1 MTELELEEAEEAQ
14 MTFLEHLDE
23 LRTRLIRSI
32 YPLLPAFIVAWIFRD
47 ELLGELSQPLLQ
59 ACRAR
64 GIEVPR
70 LHGLHP
76 LDGFMVRIKVALV
89 VAIIGSSPWLFYQ
102 LWAFISPGLY
112 GREKRVVIPFVFA
125 SSICFASGA
134 FFGWFIVFPP
144 VFEALLEFYG
154 ALPGGMTLEPTF
166 TASDYTSFIT
176 RMLLIFGVV
185 FEVPVVITTLA
196 VAGMVNWRQLLSF
209 GRWWVVVA
217 AVLSALLTPQDVISM
232 LMMMGPLVV
241 LYYLSV
247 VLAYM
252 FGERPPPPEV
262 ASPDEDDESDEPA

>member
-1 MTELELEEAEEAQ
+1 
-14 MTFLEHLDE
+14 MTFLEHLGE
-23 LRTRLIRSI
+23 LRTRLIRSL
-32 YPLLPAFIVAWIFRD
+32 YPLLPAFFVAWFFRD
-47 ELLGELSQPLLQ
+47 QLLGELSQPLLQ
-59 ACRAR
+59 ACQAK

-76 LDGFMVRIKVALV
+76 LDGFMVRIKVCAV
-89 VAIIGSSPWLFYQ
+89 VAVIGSSPWLFYQ
-102 LWAFISPGLY
+102 IWAFIAPGLY
-112 GREKRVVIPFVFA
+112 SKEKRMAIPFVLA
-125 SSICFASGA
+125 SSLCFASGA

-196 VAGMVNWRQLLSF
+196 VADLVNWRQLLSF

-247 VLAYM
+247 GLAFF
-252 FGERPPPPEV
+252 FGSKPPAAELP
-262 ASPDEDDESDEPA
+262 ADDDE